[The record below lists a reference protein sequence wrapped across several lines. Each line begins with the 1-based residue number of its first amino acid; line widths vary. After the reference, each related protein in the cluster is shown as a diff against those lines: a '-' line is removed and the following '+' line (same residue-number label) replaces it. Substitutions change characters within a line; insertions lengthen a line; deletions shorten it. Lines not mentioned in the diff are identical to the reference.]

1 MTGQPGETPPWLT
14 VIDMQRVFGEPGS
27 PWLTP
32 RFAEIVAPVQE
43 LVQAFRPRVT
53 FTRFVA
59 PEVPRGAWRRYYD
72 QWPFALQPPTARMYE
87 LVDEF
92 AREPGP
98 TIDATTF
105 SKWGPELA
113 VKVGAGRLVLAG
125 VSTDCCVLSTALAA
139 ADAGVEVQVIADA
152 CAGVDDDSHVKTL
165 DILRLYSPLVEVAGV
180 AEALRTRDASIGL
193 ARAPAQADPLC
204 TNRKGSRRRDHGP
217 SARCMGWHSA
227 MRLACQPSRYPAKR
241 SWRGTAS

>member
-1 MTGQPGETPPWLT
+1 MTGQQGETPPWLA

-32 RFAEIVAPVQE
+32 RFAEIVAPIQK

-59 PEVPRGAWRRYYD
+59 PEVPRGAWRRYYG

-92 AREPGP
+92 AREAGP
-98 TIDATTF
+98 TLDATTF

-113 VKVGAGRLVLAG
+113 AGVGAGRLVLAG

-165 DILRLYSPLVEVAGV
+165 HILRLYSPLVEVAGL
-180 AEALRTRDASIGL
+180 AEALREHDDSMGL
-193 ARAPAQADPLC
+193 DQAPPQAGSLC
-204 TNRKGSRRRDHGP
+204 MNRKGNSRRDHGP
-217 SARCMGWHSA
+217 SARSMGWHSA

-241 SWRGTAS
+241 SWRGMAS

>member
-1 MTGQPGETPPWLT
+1 MTGQRGESRPWLA
-14 VIDMQRVFGEPGS
+14 VIDVQRVFGEPGS

-32 RFAEIVAPVQE
+32 RFAEIVAPIKQ
-43 LVQAFRPRVT
+43 LVEAFRPRVT

-59 PEVPRGAWRRYYD
+59 PEVPRGAWRHYYAR
-72 QWPFALQPPTARMYE
+72 WPFALQPPTARMYE

-92 AREPGP
+92 APEAGP
-98 TIDATTF
+98 TLDSTTF

-113 VKVGAGRLVLAG
+113 ARVGAGRLVLAG

-152 CAGVDDDSHVKTL
+152 CAGVNDDSHLKTL
-165 DILRLYSPLVEVAGV
+165 GILRLYSPLVEVAGL
-180 AEALRTRDASIGL
+180 AEALRELGSMGVDRPPP
-193 ARAPAQADPLC
+193 RAGSLC
-204 TNRKGSRRRDHGP
+204 VNRKGNRRRDRGP
-217 SARCMGWHSA
+217 SARSMGWHSA

-241 SWRGTAS
+241 SWRGMAS

>member
-1 MTGQPGETPPWLT
+1 MTGQPGTTPPWLA

-32 RFAEIVAPVQE
+32 RFAEIVAPVQK
-43 LVQAFRPRVT
+43 LVQAFGPRVT

-72 QWPFALQPPTARMYE
+72 QWPFALQPPTARVYE

-92 AREPGP
+92 AGEAGP
-98 TIDATTF
+98 TVDATTF

-113 VKVGAGRLVLAG
+113 ARVGAGRLVLAG

-165 DILRLYSPLVEVAGV
+165 QILRLYSPLVEVTGL
-180 AEALRTRDASIGL
+180 AEALREHDSLGL
-193 ARAPAQADPLC
+193 GGVPSQAGSLC
-204 TNRKGSRRRDHGP
+204 LNRKGNRRRDRGP
-217 SARCMGWHSA
+217 SARSTGWHSA
-227 MRLACQPSRYPAKR
+227 MRLACQPSRCPVKR
-241 SWRGTAS
+241 SWRGMAS